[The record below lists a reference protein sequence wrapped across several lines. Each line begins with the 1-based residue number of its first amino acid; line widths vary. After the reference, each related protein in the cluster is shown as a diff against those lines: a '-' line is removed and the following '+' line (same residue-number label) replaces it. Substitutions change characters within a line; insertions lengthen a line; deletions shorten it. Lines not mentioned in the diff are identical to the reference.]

1 MAMRSVHVAVLAL
14 GTLGGTAAADTFGG
28 FSAVDA
34 PYLVNQ
40 DRLCAPLAV
49 ANGAATGTPKCDK
62 AAADDVAKLTI
73 KPGTIQSGAKATDAA
88 TAAGATLTITK
99 NGTPAVVWKAPDPI
113 GRIVEVYASQYED
126 RVAVAYTSRR
136 LGKEVTDVVAFVIVK
151 TTGRE
156 QPPGVTPPTSGTPPT
171 GPAATAAAHED
182 PELTKALAAARKA
195 DKKKALSAWKAV
207 RVVDPDNS
215 EAGFRIAAIHAQAKQ
230 AAEATA
236 SLEELA
242 KSRRVDAIEWLVE
255 ARFDTVFAAIRSDPK
270 YRAAVGLDRPA
281 TTGYERV
288 MGFGGQWEQTGTSC
302 DAPQI
307 RMTLKRDRNVTLN
320 VKSSCN
326 GQVFDLPFKGTWRLE
341 DPEHLTLVLPTKGQ
355 AATAKDEAPCVIK
368 KHGAEDSLHCAIGK
382 DLDFEVLPT
391 RR

>member
-1 MAMRSVHVAVLAL
+1 MAMRSVLVALLV
-14 GTLGGTAAADTFGG
+14 LGGSAAADTFGG
-28 FSAVDA
+28 FSAIDA

-40 DRLCAPLAV
+40 DRLCAPLEV
-49 ANGAATGTPKCDK
+49 ANGQASGTPKCDK

-73 KPGTIQSGAKATDAA
+73 KPGTIQSGAKATYAA
-88 TAAGATLTITK
+88 TSAGATLTITK
-99 NGTPAVVWKAPDPI
+99 NGAPAVVWKAPDPI
-113 GRIVEVYASQYED
+113 GRVVELYASQYED
-126 RVAVAYTSRR
+126 RVAVAYTTRR
-136 LGKEVTDVVAFVIVK
+136 LGKEVTDVVGFVIVK

-156 QPPGVTPPTSGTPPT
+156 QPPGVTPPTTTPTTSPT
-171 GPAATAAAHED
+171 GAAAVAAKED

-215 EAGFRIAAIHAQAKQ
+215 EAGFRIAEIHAQAKQ
-230 AAEATA
+230 PAEATA

-255 ARFDTVFAAIRSDPK
+255 ARFDAVFATIRSDPK

-281 TTGYERV
+281 ATGYERV

-302 DAPQI
+302 DAPEI
-307 RMTLKRDRNVTLN
+307 RMTLKRDRTVKLN

-326 GQVFDLPFKGTWRLE
+326 GQVFDLPFKGTWRLD
-341 DPEHLTLVLPTKGQ
+341 DPDHVTLSLPTKGQ

-368 KHGAEDSLHCAIGK
+368 KHGEEDALHCAIGK